1 MKQRTRIQETEDRR
15 QSLHDKK
22 GEILGKFMSERE
34 QRSRWIVQLM
44 DIEDELEELSVAGG
58 EGDEVHLC

>member
-1 MKQRTRIQETEDRR
+1 MKQRTRMQETEDRR

-22 GEILGKFMSERE
+22 GEILGRFMSERE

-44 DIEDELEELSVAGG
+44 DIEDELEELSRSSRKR
-58 EGDEVHLC
+58 DF

>member
-1 MKQRTRIQETEDRR
+1 MKQRTRMQETEDRR

-22 GEILGKFMSERE
+22 GEILGRFMSERE

-44 DIEDELEELSVAGG
+44 DIEDELEELSCSSGKR
-58 EGDEVHLC
+58 DF